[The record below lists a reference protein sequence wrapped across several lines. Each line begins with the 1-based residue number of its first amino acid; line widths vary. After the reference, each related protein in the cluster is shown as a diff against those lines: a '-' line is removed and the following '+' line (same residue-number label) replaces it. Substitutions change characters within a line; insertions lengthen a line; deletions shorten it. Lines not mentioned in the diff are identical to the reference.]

1 MARCAV
7 SDYIRAA
14 ISTFGEAAMRRLLLI
29 TVLSLT
35 ACTGATLTK
44 LDYRTY
50 QLQTDAIAGGSDAP
64 NRRLAEQVCPAGY
77 RVLTQTASNNSPDR
91 ARDMP
96 GVFTTWTI
104 RCL

>member
-1 MARCAV
+1 
-7 SDYIRAA
+7 
-14 ISTFGEAAMRRLLLI
+14 MRPLLLLPL
-29 TVLSLT
+29 VLALVS
-35 ACTGATLTK
+35 CTGATLTK

-50 QLQTDAIAGGSDAP
+50 QIQSDAIPGGSDAP
-64 NRRLAEQVCPAGY
+64 NRRVAAQVCPGGY
-77 RVLTQTASNNSPDR
+77 RVMQRIASNNTPDR